1 MAKRNANGMGT
12 VTLRKDGRWQAAVYV
27 PQPDGTEKR
36 KFVYGKTRQQVEDAR
51 RKLVDKA
58 RAGIPTPTRSPRLSE
73 WLPLWLEEVIKPQ
86 RKKTTYSKY
95 AMHIRL
101 YLVPML
107 GTKRLESLSVSDVR
121 KFLNA
126 HTQQNTAATAK
137 ESHKV
142 LRSALSAACREE
154 LISRNVAML
163 VDSPRVES
171 AVHDPWTIDETLAF
185 LKVARGDS
193 TYAAVLLAIALG
205 LRRGEIVGL
214 KWSQVD
220 FGSRTIRLG
229 RQLQRRDGVLYED
242 ETKGRKR
249 SMPLPLVCVIAL
261 RWQRLRWLS
270 MREKAGAGWVANDW
284 VFATRTGRPV
294 EGRNLHRSFVNL
306 ARRAGVRSVR
316 LHDARHG
323 FATLLADSG
332 VEPRLLMELLGHSQ
346 IAVTMNVYTHVVEKS
361 KREAIKTVD
370 RLLRPDRPH

>member
-36 KFVYGKTRQQVEDAR
+36 KFVYGKTREAVEDER

-58 RAGIPTPTRSPRLSE
+58 RSGIPTPTRSPRLAE
-73 WLPLWLEEVIKPQ
+73 WLPLWLEEIIKPK

-107 GTKRLESLSVSDVR
+107 GAKRLESMSVTDVR
-121 KFLNA
+121 RFLSA
-126 HTQQNTAATAK
+126 LTGQTTAATAK

-142 LRSALSAACREE
+142 LRSALTAACREE
-154 LISRNVAML
+154 LIARNVAKL
-163 VDSPRVES
+163 VDPPRVES
-171 AVHDPWTIDETLAF
+171 QQRDPWTIEETLVF
-185 LKVARGDS
+185 LKFARGDAA
-193 TYAAVLLAIALG
+193 YAAILLAVALG

-220 FGSRTIRLG
+220 FVSRTIRLG

-242 ETKGRKR
+242 DTKGRKR
-249 SMPLPLVCVIAL
+249 PMPLPLICVIAL
-261 RWQRLRWLS
+261 RWQHLRWLA
-270 MREKAGAGWVANDW
+270 MREKAGTGWVKNDY
-284 VFATRTGRPV
+284 VFVTRTGRPI
-294 EGRNLHRSFVNL
+294 EGRNLYRSFIQM
-306 ARRAGVRSVR
+306 AEKAGVRSVR

-323 FATLLADSG
+323 FATLMADSG
-332 VEPRLLMELLGHSQ
+332 TEPRLLMELMGHSQ

-370 RLLRPDRPH
+370 RLLRPDRPR